1 MIVKR
6 YVVETM
12 IEAMQKIRTDL
23 GSDAVILSTKE
34 TKVGGVF
41 GLFGKKKLEV
51 VAALEN
57 DKAEKNETPVKAAA
71 NSETVSMPAAIPR
84 SAGAGAYRKA
94 SAASAPQP
102 AASPAQ
108 QPEPFGKG
116 ERAAE
121 YGSNVAVPALR
132 KSQEGLNIKPEAQ
145 YTDNSSNGSVPP
157 PLALTAEPN
166 LAMQAEQQRRLEQS
180 IREYQGERDQTKED
194 RLYEELHQMR
204 LMIDK
209 LSKSRT
215 EELPLPENLE
225 RMLDRLRQQ
234 HVDEALIE
242 DWLNALRQDEAASY
256 SEASADELK
265 QRIKDYAAA
274 REGGGISAQTRIV
287 YIAGPTGVGKTTT
300 IAKLAA
306 EQMFKHKRKV
316 GFITSDTY
324 RISAIEQLR
333 TYASILNVP
342 LEVVQSPGDLQRAFQ
357 KLESCDLILM
367 DTAGRNYRNELL
379 VSELQALI
387 APAENSE
394 TYLVLSLTS
403 KYMDMAEI
411 TDNFSQYKLD
421 KVIFTKADETG
432 SFGSIFSLLHRYPLK
447 YSYITNG
454 QNVPDDL
461 LLPGGELLVDVLLGE
476 QTI

>member
-1 MIVKR
+1 MRVKR
-6 YVVETM
+6 YIVETM

-34 TKVGGVF
+34 IKVGGVF

-51 VAALEN
+51 VAALET
-57 DKAEKNETPVKAAA
+57 DQKEEKAVSKKAEAPTLSV
-71 NSETVSMPAAIPR
+71 PAAIPR
-84 SAGAGAYRKA
+84 SAGAGAYQKA
-94 SAASAPQP
+94 SNLANKPKNEENAVENS
-102 AASPAQ
+102 SSDR
-108 QPEPFGKG
+108 K
-116 ERAAE
+116 
-121 YGSNVAVPALR
+121 NVAISTLTA
-132 KSQEGLNIKPEAQ
+132 GLEAPHLKPEAQ
-145 YTDNSSNGSVPP
+145 STDNLSSGSV
-157 PLALTAEPN
+157 LATVPVSNESVEMSKDSPTI
-166 LAMQAEQQRRLEQS
+166 QAEQQRQLERS
-180 IREYQGERDQTKED
+180 IREYQNEKKMPERED
-194 RLYEELHQMR
+194 RLYEELQQMR
-204 LMIDK
+204 KMIDK
-209 LSKSRT
+209 LSRNQD
-215 EELPLPENLE
+215 EPDPLPENLDK
-225 RMLDRLRQQ
+225 LLARLKEQQ
-234 HVDEALIE
+234 VEEALIE
-242 DWLNALRQDEAASY
+242 QWLEKVR
-256 SEASADELK
+256 ADEGPAFSDTSAEQVK
-265 QRIKDYAAA
+265 QEIRSFTEN
-274 REGGGISAQTRIV
+274 REGGGIDDQTRIV

-306 EQMFKHKRKV
+306 EQMFKKKRKV

-357 KLESCDLILM
+357 KLENCDLILM

-387 APAENSE
+387 APAEYSE

-403 KYMDMAEI
+403 KFMDMEEI
-411 TDNFSQYKLD
+411 TENFNQYKLD

-432 SFGSIFSLLHRYPLK
+432 SFGSILSLLYRYPLK

-461 LLPGGELLVDVLLGE
+461 LLPSGEWLVDVLLGE